1 MQIPKQYSNDYKLN
15 RKEGTD
21 DDKQCRLRFVD
32 CHKKYPLEDLSKQ
45 ELKSFIEFAKKAEN
59 KTWKDIKFNDNSFN
73 YETIKNLKLPANSNG
88 IIEAE
93 TLRVTKKFRLVG
105 YRDNEYFYIVWFDKN
120 HAET

>member
-1 MQIPKQYSNDYKLN
+1 MKIPKQHTDNYVLN
-15 RKEGTD
+15 KKEVTD

-45 ELKSFIEFAKKAEN
+45 ELKSFIDFAKKAEN

-73 YETIKNLKLPANSNG
+73 YETIKDLKLPANSNG
-88 IIEAE
+88 IITAE

-105 YRDNEYFYIVWFDKN
+105 YRDNEYFYIVWFDKT
-120 HAET
+120 HKET

>member
-1 MQIPKQYSNDYKLN
+1 MKIPKQHIDDYVLSK
-15 RKEGTD
+15 KEVTD

-45 ELKSFIEFAKKAEN
+45 ELKGFIDFAKKVEN

-88 IIEAE
+88 IIAAE

-105 YRDNEYFYIVWFDKN
+105 YRDNEYFYIVWFDKT
-120 HAET
+120 HKET

>member
-1 MQIPKQYSNDYKLN
+1 MQIPKQCSNDYKLN
-15 RKEGTD
+15 KKEGTD

-45 ELKSFIEFAKKAEN
+45 ELKSFIEFAKKA
-59 KTWKDIKFNDNSFN
+59 NDNSFN
-73 YETIKNLKLPANSNG
+73 YETIKDLKLPVNSNG

-120 HAET
+120 HKET